1 MVISQLNSDLTA
13 TVKNECCT
21 IWCSSKKLYCSCW
34 VCYLLSSMLKSFGY
48 SASNFRV
55 QKFSLLTNH
64 WVTFSLDLE
73 VFVNWS
79 IMTNFTCL
87 LKLWL
92 FYWKCL
98 QIIIALTFFT
108 SFWWI
113 FSLILKLVSPFAT
126 CCLLHKMRSIK
137 YITIVFI
144 RIYMYLQCR
153 LCFNWFEPM

>member
-13 TVKNECCT
+13 KVKNECCT
-21 IWCSSKKLYCSCW
+21 IWCSSKKFYCSCW

-48 SASNFRV
+48 SVSNFRV
-55 QKFSLLTNH
+55 QKFSLLTNR
-64 WVTFSLDLE
+64 WVRVSLDLE

-79 IMTNFTCL
+79 IMTNFACL
-87 LKLWL
+87 LKLCL

-98 QIIIALTFFT
+98 QVIIALTFFT

-126 CCLLHKMRSIK
+126 CCLLHKMHSIK

-144 RIYMYLQCR
+144 RIYMNLQCR

>member
-1 MVISQLNSDLTA
+1 MVISQLNSDITA
-13 TVKNECCT
+13 TVKNECRT
-21 IWCSSKKLYCSCW
+21 IWCSSKKFYCSCW
-34 VCYLLSSMLKSFGY
+34 VYYLLSSMLKSFGY
-48 SASNFRV
+48 SV
-55 QKFSLLTNH
+55 
-64 WVTFSLDLE
+64 
-73 VFVNWS
+73 
-79 IMTNFTCL
+79 CL
-87 LKLWL
+87 LKLCL

-98 QIIIALTFFT
+98 QVIIALTFFT